1 LSTIESNKTMAMI
14 GAILLIIGVFVPYGG
29 AVVQIIG
36 IILLMMAIKGF
47 SNYYRDPEM
56 YQNALTGIIYYVIA
70 AIAGAVALGSL
81 ALGAASIFL
90 LGIGIVIFIIALVAA
105 FIFYLLAA
113 SRLRR
118 TFYDLSQKTG
128 EQSLHT
134 AGTLLWIGALLSIIL
149 VGFVLIFIAWI
160 FAAIG
165 FFNMKTPAQPAYQQ
179 PYGYNQ
185 PPPAPTQA
193 STTASRYCP
202 HCGAPVDT
210 SAAFCTNCGQQL
222 PPP

>member
-1 LSTIESNKTMAMI
+1 LSTIESNKTMALI
-14 GAILLIIGVFVPYGG
+14 GTILLIIGVFVPYGG

-56 YQNALTGIIYYVIA
+56 YQNAFTGILYYIIA

-81 ALGAASIFL
+81 ALGIASVSTLFVIGL
-90 LGIGIVIFIIALVAA
+90 GLGIIVFIVALVIA

-149 VGFVLIFIAWI
+149 VGWVLIFIAWI
-160 FAAIG
+160 FAALG
-165 FFNMKTPAQPAYQQ
+165 FFNMRVPYQQ
-179 PYGYNQ
+179 PYGYTQ
-185 PPPAPTQA
+185 PPPAPAPTQA
-193 STTASRYCP
+193 ARYCP
-202 HCGAPVDT
+202 HCGAPVDA
-210 SAAFCTNCGQQL
+210 SATFCPNCGQKL